1 MPERLIFEYS
11 SEGKKGFSLPE
22 MDVPVEPVEKFIE
35 NRHLRKDLPELP
47 EVSEIEVVRH
57 FTHLSQENYSIDSHF
72 YPLGSCTMKYNPKIN
87 EDVARLSGFTNIH
100 PLQPEELSQG
110 SLQLLYE
117 LEQYLAE
124 ISGLS
129 RVSLQPAAGA
139 QGEMTGMLM
148 IRAYHKAMG
157 NPRKKVIIP
166 DSAHGTNPASAV
178 LSGYDVVEVKSD
190 NEGRVDLE
198 DLKRVADS
206 ECAAFMLTN
215 PNTLGLFEKNILHIS
230 KILKEHGILLYLDG
244 ANLNAML
251 GLCRPG
257 DMGFDVVHFNLH
269 KTFSTPHG
277 GGGPGS
283 GPVGVKES
291 LVPFLPVPVIVKK
304 GERFYFNYDH
314 PKSIGKVQGFY
325 GNFGVMVKA
334 YAYIRT
340 LGAKGLREVSEN
352 AILNANYM
360 KKRLEGYFALPYK
373 SGCMHEFV
381 LSISEQKKAG
391 VSTKDIA
398 KRLLDYGFHPPTVY
412 FPLIVDE
419 AMMIEPTE
427 TETKETLDKFCDAL
441 IAIAKEA
448 KENPEI
454 VKSAPHT
461 TPVARLDEAK
471 AAKELDLRW
480 KKGHRGT

>member
-1 MPERLIFEYS
+1 
-11 SEGKKGFSLPE
+11 
-22 MDVPVEPVEKFIE
+22 
-35 NRHLRKDLPELP
+35 
-47 EVSEIEVVRH
+47 
-57 FTHLSQENYSIDSHF
+57 
-72 YPLGSCTMKYNPKIN
+72 
-87 EDVARLSGFTNIH
+87 
-100 PLQPEELSQG
+100 
-110 SLQLLYE
+110 
-117 LEQYLAE
+117 
-124 ISGLS
+124 
-129 RVSLQPAAGA
+129 
-139 QGEMTGMLM
+139 
-148 IRAYHKAMG
+148 
-157 NPRKKVIIP
+157 VIIP

-178 LSGYDVVEVKSD
+178 LSGYEIVEVKSD

-198 DLKRVADS
+198 DLKKVADA

-215 PNTLGLFEKNILHIS
+215 PNTLGLFEKNILQIS
-230 KILKEHGILLYLDG
+230 KILKEHGIMLYLDG

-291 LVPFLPVPVIVKK
+291 LVPFLPVPVIEKK
-304 GERFYFNYDH
+304 DECFYLNYDI

-340 LGAKGLREVSEN
+340 LGAEGLKEVSEN

-373 SGCMHEFV
+373 VGCMHEFV
-381 LSISEQKKAG
+381 LSGSEQKKAG
-391 VSTKDIA
+391 ISTKDIS
-398 KRLLDYGFHPPTVY
+398 KRLLDYGLHPPTVY

-419 AMMIEPTE
+419 ALMIEPTE
-427 TETKETLDKFCDAL
+427 TETKEVLDKFCDAM
-441 IAIAKEA
+441 IAIAKET

-480 KKGHRGT
+480 KKATGD

>member
-1 MPERLIFEYS
+1 MVERLIFEYS
-11 SEGKKGFSLPE
+11 SEGKRGYSLPE

-35 NRHLRKDLPELP
+35 NRHLRKNLPELP

-87 EDVARLSGFTNIH
+87 EDVARLPGFTNIH
-100 PLQPEELSQG
+100 PLQPEGLSQG
-110 SLQLLYE
+110 SLQMMYE
-117 LEQYLAE
+117 LEQCLAE

-139 QGEMTGMLM
+139 QGEMTGMMM

-157 NPRKKVIIP
+157 NPRKKVLIP

-178 LSGYDVVEVKSD
+178 LSGYEVVEVRSD

-198 DLKRVADS
+198 DLKKVADA

-215 PNTLGLFEKNILHIS
+215 PNTLGLFEKNILQIS
-230 KILKEHGILLYLDG
+230 KILKEHGIMLYLDG

-283 GPVGVKES
+283 GPLGVKEA
-291 LVPFLPVPVIVKK
+291 LVPFLPVPVIEKK
-304 GERFYFNYDH
+304 DECFYLNYDI

-340 LGAKGLREVSEN
+340 LGAEGLKEVSEN

-373 SGCMHEFV
+373 VGCMHEFV
-381 LSISEQKKAG
+381 LSGSEQKKAG
-391 VSTKDIA
+391 ISTKDIS
-398 KRLLDYGFHPPTVY
+398 KRLLDYGLHPPTVY

-419 AMMIEPTE
+419 ALMIEPTE
-427 TETKETLDKFCDAL
+427 TETKEVLDKFCDAM
-441 IAIAKEA
+441 IAIAKET

-480 KKGHRGT
+480 KKATGD